1 MYRKAFT
8 LLEVLLVV
16 AMLGIL
22 ISLNLFFLDSDKQF
36 SKINNE
42 KRRSDVFSIYN
53 AINQYRADNR
63 GDLPAGIGVDSVDIC
78 QPGCVET
85 SSQIDITDELKPYI
99 RYGVLPIDP
108 DQLGTTLT
116 GYKIK
121 VDVNN
126 KVVVFAPLAGSD
138 SINTSE

>member
-1 MYRKAFT
+1 MYRNGFT

-16 AMLGIL
+16 AMLGVL

-36 SKINNE
+36 SRINNE

-53 AINQYRADNR
+53 AINQYRSDNR
-63 GDLPAGIGVDSVDIC
+63 GDLPVGIGTSNMDIC
-78 QPGCVET
+78 QPGCLENST
-85 SSQIDITDELKPYI
+85 QIDISDELKPYI
-99 RYGVLPIDP
+99 RYETLPIDP
-108 DQLGTTLT
+108 EQSGTTIT

-121 VDVNN
+121 VDGNN
-126 KVVVFAPLAGSD
+126 RVVVSAPLAGND

>member
-63 GDLPAGIGVDSVDIC
+63 GNLPTGISFNNIDIC

-108 DQLGTTLT
+108 DQSGNILT

-121 VDVNN
+121 VDSNN
-126 KVVVFAPLAGSD
+126 KVVVSAPLAVND
-138 SINTSE
+138 IINTSE